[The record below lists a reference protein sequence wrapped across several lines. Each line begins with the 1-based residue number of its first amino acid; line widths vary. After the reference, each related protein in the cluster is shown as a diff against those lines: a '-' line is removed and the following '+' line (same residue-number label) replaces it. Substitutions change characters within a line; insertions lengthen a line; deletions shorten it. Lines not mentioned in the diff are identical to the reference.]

1 MHQEIFD
8 PYEAKR
14 YMGITSSKPA
24 HVPDHVTDPDAVA
37 LWNTVMVSVSSY
49 DKKILPVPM
58 TVSRSLG
65 DAVQRFMTDSARIQQ
80 KFGCAKISAK
90 QVYESIHMSRPTWNR
105 ITGGQQIDVERGN
118 VFAIALG
125 LRLDEQE
132 VQELLYSAGFALN
145 YSLELDAAIM
155 YFIKKGIYDV
165 EYIYR
170 ILSQFSD
177 IKNGLDC
184 FCFRPCT

>member
-1 MHQEIFD
+1 MQQDIFD

-14 YMGITSSKPA
+14 YIGVKSSKPA
-24 HVPDHVTDPDAVA
+24 RVPESVTDPDAVA
-37 LWNTVMVSVSSY
+37 LWNTVMVSVSLY
-49 DKKILPVPM
+49 DQKILPMPM

-65 DAVQRFMTDSARIQQ
+65 EAVQRFMTDSVRVNK
-80 KFGCAKISAK
+80 KFGCDKISAK

-105 ITGGQQIDVERGN
+105 ITGGQQLDVERGN

-145 YSLELDAAIM
+145 YRLELDAAIM
-155 YFIKKGIYDV
+155 YFIKKEIYDV
-165 EYIYR
+165 DYIYR

-184 FCFRPCT
+184 FKFRA